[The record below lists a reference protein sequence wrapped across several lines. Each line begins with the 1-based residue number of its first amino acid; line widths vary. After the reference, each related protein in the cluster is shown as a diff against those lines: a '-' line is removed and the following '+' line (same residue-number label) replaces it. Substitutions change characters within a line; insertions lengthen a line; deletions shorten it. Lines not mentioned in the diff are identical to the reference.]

1 MNDKILLTI
10 IIFWLTLSVNPC
22 ISQDVQYYYNKAK
35 EAHESN
41 DLVGFYNNIKEAG
54 RLHPF
59 HQIIQYQLGI
69 AAALNG
75 HADEAIDALSKAI
88 HTTATLDLSNPEL
101 KGLEKEQKFRELL
114 TTQQE
119 LQRPV
124 LQSDTAFTI
133 SERNAHIE
141 SVVYDPKT
149 KNFYLGSI
157 HKRKILVRN
166 ASGQV
171 KDFVKSGEY
180 GIMSVFGLRIDS
192 RKRILWACASPMP
205 EMENYDSTL
214 QSAVYRFDL
223 SSGKLLGKYSL
234 ANPTNSV
241 FGDLTLDS
249 KGNAYVS
256 DGITNTIYI
265 VNEKKGMLEAYYT
278 SDEFWNLQ
286 GITFSSDDK
295 FLFISDYIK
304 GPYRL
309 TCHSKDLIKLESNSP
324 QSLKGIDGLLFYN
337 NSLIAIQNGVI
348 PFRSTMH
355 FLNTELNK
363 ITRASII
370 DRDHPAFHEPTI
382 GCLDGTDF
390 YYVATSQWGA
400 YDDDHHPKEEELK
413 DIVILHKNISD
424 IAGYR

>member
-41 DLVGFYNNIKEAG
+41 DLVGFYNNIKEAN
-54 RLHPF
+54 RLHPY
-59 HQIIQYQLGI
+59 HQIIQYQLGV

-75 HADEAIDALSKAI
+75 HDDEAIDALSEAI

-101 KGLEKEQKFRELL
+101 KSLENEQRFKQLL
-114 TTQQE
+114 AEQTE

-124 LQSDTAFTI
+124 LQSDTAFVVK
-133 SERNAHIE
+133 ERDAHIE
-141 SVVYDPKT
+141 SVVYDPKA

-166 ASGQV
+166 SKGEV
-171 KDFVKSGEY
+171 KDFIKAGEH
-180 GIMSVFGLRIDS
+180 GITSVFGLRIDG
-192 RKRILWACASPMP
+192 RKRILWACASPVP
-205 EMENYDSTL
+205 EMQNHDSTL
-214 QSAVYRFDL
+214 QSAVYQFDL
-223 SSGKLLGKYSL
+223 PSGKLLRKYSL
-234 ANPTNSV
+234 GKPTNSV
-241 FGDLTLDS
+241 FGDLTLDN
-249 KGNAYVS
+249 KGNVYVS
-256 DGITNTIYI
+256 DGVTNTIYR
-265 VNEKKGMLEAYYT
+265 VNEKSGVLEPYYT

-309 TCHSKDLIKLESNSP
+309 DCRSKTLIKLESKSP

-337 NSLIAIQNGVI
+337 NSLIAIQNGVT
-348 PFRSTMH
+348 PFRSTRY
-355 FLNTELNK
+355 FLNTELNQ
-363 ITRASII
+363 ITQAAII

-382 GCLDGTDF
+382 GCLDGSDF

-400 YDDDHHPKEEELK
+400 YDENHQPKKEELK
-413 DIVILHKNISD
+413 DIVILHKTLSK
-424 IAGYR
+424 